1 MTNEDLFKKFKK
13 ENDELKKSLENRD
26 ELLMLLTKEIA
37 QLKIN
42 LNEKIEKIDSKLDI
56 VLENK

>member
-1 MTNEDLFKKFKK
+1 MTNDDLFKELKK
-13 ENDELKKSLENRD
+13 ENAKLKKSLENRD

-42 LNEKIEKIDSKLDI
+42 LNEKIENINSKLDI
-56 VLENK
+56 ILENK

>member
-1 MTNEDLFKKFKK
+1 MTNEEILKSMK
-13 ENDELKKSLENRD
+13 EQNAELKKQLENRD

-42 LNEKIEKIDSKLDI
+42 LNEKIEKIDNKLDVI
-56 VLENK
+56 LEDK

>member
-1 MTNEDLFKKFKK
+1 MTNDDLFKELKK
-13 ENDELKKSLENRD
+13 ENSKLKKSLENRD

-42 LNEKIEKIDSKLDI
+42 LNEKIENINSKLDI
-56 VLENK
+56 ILENK